1 MGHTKHVY
9 PWSLEIEWSLRQIDI
24 ILKASTFLS
33 SSCSGTFLLAPI
45 HQNGREKRKGF
56 LAPKLVRPRL
66 LLARVQKRIGA
77 WANPSL
83 CLRQEN

>member
-1 MGHTKHVY
+1 M
-9 PWSLEIEWSLRQIDI
+9 

-33 SSCSGTFLLAPI
+33 SACSGTFLLAPI

-66 LLARVQKRIGA
+66 LGFKNESELGLIHLCVYVRRIKDIRVEIQMR
-77 WANPSL
+77 
-83 CLRQEN
+83 